1 MNECCIS
8 ILFIFSLPWT
18 VQEVTLEIG
27 FFDFYILKLFLT
39 QRYRNYIRCKF
50 KQYSISGK
58 YNFILTI
65 VSRQVTTCNF
75 FLRLF
80 KYVFPCFWKSNFF
93 PRKWYWHFLLK
104 PSLVLLLGL
113 TTSVNHDQETNE
125 ESRLSK
131 LTWNRI
137 MRAAKFFF
145 QDEDVYFSNFQ
156 IID

>member
-1 MNECCIS
+1 MNECWIS
-8 ILFIFSLPWT
+8 ILFIFSLPWI

-65 VSRQVTTCNF
+65 VSIQVTTCNF

-113 TTSVNHDQETNE
+113 TTSVNHDQKTNE